1 MILSRNKNMKIQLS
15 TTIQDTENKDDV
27 EVQVSVDVSKQDPV
41 LINIDGK
48 TFKLTDIERII
59 DCADKLVNLSTEF
72 NEEDITEVS
81 DLKYFDID
89 FFNQQGE
96 HNKVTL
102 LAKDPAQAVVS
113 FYGSAHAELH
123 PNSTIVSVM
132 LKKY

>member
-1 MILSRNKNMKIQLS
+1 MILNRNKNMKIQLS
-15 TTIQDTENKDDV
+15 TTLQDTENKEDI
-27 EVQVSVDVSKQDPV
+27 EVQVYVDVSKHDPV

-59 DCADKLVNLSTEF
+59 DCADKLAYFSTEF
-72 NEEDITEVS
+72 KEEYSEEVS

-96 HNKVTL
+96 HNKVTI

>member
-1 MILSRNKNMKIQLS
+1 MILNRNKNMKIQLS
-15 TTIQDTENKDDV
+15 TTLQDTENKEDI
-27 EVQVSVDVSKQDPV
+27 EVQVYVDVSKHDPV

-59 DCADKLVNLSTEF
+59 DCADKLANFSTEF
-72 NEEDITEVS
+72 KEEYSEEVS

>member
-27 EVQVSVDVSKQDPV
+27 EVKVSVDVSKQDPV

-72 NEEDITEVS
+72 NEEDNTEVS

>member
-1 MILSRNKNMKIQLS
+1 MKIQLS

-27 EVQVSVDVSKQDPV
+27 EVQVSVDVTKPDSV

-72 NEEDITEVS
+72 KEEYSEEVS

-132 LKKY
+132 MKKY

>member
-27 EVQVSVDVSKQDPV
+27 EVQVSVDVSKQDSV

-59 DCADKLVNLSTEF
+59 DCADKLANFSTEF
-72 NEEDITEVS
+72 KEEYSEEVS

>member
-1 MILSRNKNMKIQLS
+1 MKIQLS
-15 TTIQDTENKDDV
+15 TTLQDTENKDNI
-27 EVQVSVDVSKQDPV
+27 EVQILVDVSKHDTV

-72 NEEDITEVS
+72 KEEYSEEVS